1 MFVTLEPTVAVTT
14 LERALR
20 QLLSRE
26 LRAGWGHGWLER
38 VTTPQQRDRWQE
50 RYEQER
56 ARRPAVWGLPV
67 VGLEYSEL
75 YELIAI
81 ADKHWDKVAAALGK
95 RAAILPLLEH
105 FERIR
110 NTASHSR
117 DLMPFE
123 RELMSGIA
131 GEIRNKVTIHM
142 SAQDPAGDY
151 YPRMESAVD
160 SFGAAIAIWDQMSE
174 IAGTVPDTSPRIVLQ
189 VGDVVTFTCTGTDPK
204 GRDLEWKLNRS
215 GGGDQV
221 VVVGASG
228 DPVELVWRVEDIDVG
243 ESVAVSIYMS
253 AAGGRYHRWN
263 WYDHRTYFMY
273 VVRPPDFE

>member
-1 MFVTLEPTVAVTT
+1 MP
-14 LERALR
+14 
-20 QLLSRE
+20 S
-26 LRAGWGHGWLER
+26 
-38 VTTPQQRDRWQE
+38 
-50 RYEQER
+50 
-56 ARRPAVWGLPV
+56 

-81 ADKHWDKVAAALGK
+81 AKDNWDKVAAALGK

-117 DLMPFE
+117 ELMPFE

-142 SAQDPAGDY
+142 SAQDPGGDY

-160 SFGAAIAIWDQMSE
+160 SFGAAITVRGEMGE
-174 IAGTVPDTSPRIVLQ
+174 IAGTVPDASPRMVLQ
-189 VGDVVTFTCTGTDPK
+189 VGDAVTFTCSGTDPK
-204 GRDLEWKLNRS
+204 GRDLEWTLSRS
-215 GGGDQV
+215 GGGTQV
-221 VVVGASG
+221 VVVKPSG
-228 DPVELVWRVEDIDVG
+228 EPAEVVWHVEDGDVG
-243 ESVAVSIYMS
+243 ESVDMSIYMS
-253 AAGGRYHRWN
+253 AAGARYRRWS
-263 WYDHRTYFMY
+263 WFDHRTHFMY